1 MLTKILVYLLLANP
15 YQVNEIP
22 DCVNYHLPRLLNSY
36 TAAVIVQNS
45 PSVSAW
51 YLDHSVRRVIDH
63 CTDVP

>member
-1 MLTKILVYLLLANP
+1 MLTKIVVYLLLAHS
-15 YQVNEIP
+15 QVNEIP
-22 DCVNYHLPRLLNSY
+22 DCLQYHLPLLLNQH

-51 YLDHSVRRVIDH
+51 YLGHSVRRVVDH